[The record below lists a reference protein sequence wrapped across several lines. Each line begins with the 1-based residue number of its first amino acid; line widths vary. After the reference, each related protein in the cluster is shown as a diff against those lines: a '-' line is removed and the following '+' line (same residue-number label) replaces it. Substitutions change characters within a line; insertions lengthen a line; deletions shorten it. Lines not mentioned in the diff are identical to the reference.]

1 MKNTNSYAWVIV
13 NLYSITYT
21 INVHR
26 VHTILYIFMFGIVCC
41 CKAQESRQVTKEGQD
56 SEAKQGQYPH
66 ECGCQKP
73 AIYYD
78 HSIPF

>member
-1 MKNTNSYAWVIV
+1 MKNTNSYASVIV
-13 NLYSITYT
+13 NLYSILNITYT
-21 INVHR
+21 INANSIHAM
-26 VHTILYIFMFGIVCC
+26 LYIFMFGIVCC

-73 AIYYD
+73 AI
-78 HSIPF
+78 